1 MDKREKYLPSPPFS
15 LADDLEGKLIQLYNW
30 IYETEEKRLALEY
43 QLITQDSEMNDLTV
57 AMNEASGKL

>member
-1 MDKREKYLPSPPFS
+1 MTEIPSIPTLIS

>member
-1 MDKREKYLPSPPFS
+1 MYPYHYQRAEE
-15 LADDLEGKLIQLYNW
+15 LEGKLIQLYTW

-43 QLITQDSEMNDLTV
+43 QLIAQDSEMNDLTV